1 MSMSK
6 AEDKKREE
14 READNKVVRECRG
27 YWERCAPL
35 YSRAIKK
42 IQLLDATDNGDMWRA
57 LKAKF
62 PNFQV
67 LPDSNW
73 VSYIKNNILASLYTT
88 TKSAELTFTS
98 ELDKEAITHIN
109 VALEHIWDTDSVGYY
124 QFLAGERAALTNMG
138 ITQVGWDDSF
148 KEGKRKGKVAFKNI
162 DPINFR
168 RDPYATDLDSAK
180 WCAIVEVYD
189 KYYFKAHPLYKEA
202 FNKYAGKDDVATT
215 FSKPEYISGP
225 VKTGGENHH
234 ALLIYWVKQDDG
246 KINEYH
252 ILDNEYLL
260 HKKEDIRPSKFPF
273 AILYC
278 NLPSAGLI
286 GTSEPAKIF
295 ANSVAYNTL
304 NSVALTAEYKNQR
317 PPKFV
322 STQSGLNVQAF
333 AKHGDEAD
341 RTFIVNGDASKAVHY
356 HQFPT
361 VSNTLDKELMNLAKD
376 IQDVSGVDGRY
387 TGRDTGSIITT
398 GGTEEMLNRVTLVD
412 TPKIM
417 LFERYAKQLTDLV
430 LRNMIEFSPARTY
443 ITKEKRTNE
452 YVELT
457 IDFPEIPDSVALNY
471 NIQISSELP
480 KNKQRVMAWA
490 NTLME
495 KQMQY
500 QEANMQVD
508 LITAEEWLMY
518 QDVPYKEQ
526 LLERMGIQRET
537 SILEETAQS
546 IYEYGEMIDQ
556 GMSPEDALLQT
567 AQGVMNR
574 KQGQPTPL
582 EENTALTP
590 QTSLSPDN
598 LTGGV
603 EI

>member
-1 MSMSK
+1 MSK
-6 AEDKKREE
+6 KEDVRVQQEADKKI
-14 READNKVVRECRG
+14 VSECRG

-35 YSRAIKK
+35 YRRALKK
-42 IQLLDATDNGDMWRA
+42 LQLLDATDNGDMWRA

-73 VSYIKNNILASLYTT
+73 VSYVKNNILASLYTT

-98 ELDKEAITHIN
+98 DLDKEAITHLNI
-109 VALEHIWDTDSVGYY
+109 ALEHIWDTDNVGYY
-124 QFLAGERAALTNMG
+124 QFLAGERAALCNMG
-138 ITQVGWDDSF
+138 ITQVGWDEHF
-148 KEGKRKGKVAFKNI
+148 KENGRKGRVSFKNI

-168 RDPYATDLDSAK
+168 RDPYATDLDTAK
-180 WCAIVEVYD
+180 WCAVVEVYD
-189 KYYFKAHPLYKEA
+189 KHYFKSHPNYKEA
-202 FNKYAGKDDVATT
+202 FSNYAGKDSVATS
-215 FSKPEYISGP
+215 FSKPDYISGP
-225 VKTGGENHH
+225 VKAGNEDHH
-234 ALLIYWVKQDDG
+234 TLLIYWVKTDAG

-252 ILDNEYLL
+252 IINNEYLL
-260 HKKEDIRPSKFPF
+260 YKKEDIKPSKFPF

-278 NLPSAGLI
+278 NLPSSGLI

-317 PPKFV
+317 PPKFI
-322 STQSGLNVQAF
+322 STQSGLNVKAF

-356 HQFPT
+356 HQFPS
-361 VSNTLDKELMNLAKD
+361 VSNTLDKELQNLGKD
-376 IQDVSGVDGRY
+376 IQDISGVDGRY

-398 GGTEEMLNRVTLVD
+398 GGTEEMLNRVTLID

-417 LFERYAKQLTDLV
+417 LFEYYVKRLTDLV
-430 LRNMIEFSPARTY
+430 LRNMIEFAPTRTY
-443 ITKEKRTNE
+443 ITKDKENQGE
-452 YVELT
+452 YVELK
-457 IDFPEIPDSVALNY
+457 IDFPKIPKSVILNY

-518 QDVPYKEQ
+518 QDIPYKEQ
-526 LLERMGIQRET
+526 LLERMGIQRDA
-537 SILEETAQS
+537 SILEETAQN
-546 IYEYGEMIDQ
+546 IYEYSEMIDQ
-556 GMSPEDALLQT
+556 GVPPEDALLQT
-567 AQGVMNR
+567 AQGAMNR
-574 KQGQPTPL
+574 RQGKPTPL
-582 EENTALTP
+582 EENTAPTM

-598 LTGGV
+598 LTGGI

>member
-1 MSMSK
+1 MTMSNI
-6 AEDKKREE
+6 DKIVAQQ
-14 READNKVVRECRG
+14 EADRKIVAECKG
-27 YWERCAPL
+27 YWDRAAPL
-35 YSRAIKK
+35 YKRAIKK
-42 IQLLDATDNGDMWRA
+42 MQLLDATDNGDMWKA

-62 PNFQV
+62 PNYQV
-67 LPDSNW
+67 LPDTNW
-73 VSYIKNNILASLYTT
+73 VSYVKNNILASLYTT

-98 ELDKEAITHIN
+98 DLDKEVITHLN
-109 VALEHIWDTDSVGYY
+109 VALEHIWDTENVGEY

-138 ITQVGWDDSF
+138 ITQVGWDENF
-148 KEGKRKGKVAFKNI
+148 KEGKRKGRVVFKNV

-168 RDPYATDLDSAK
+168 RDPYATDLDTAK
-180 WCAIVEVYD
+180 WCATVEVFD
-189 KYYFKAHPLYKEA
+189 KYYFRSNPLYKEE
-202 FNKYAGKDDVATT
+202 FEKYAGKDNIATS
-215 FSKPEYISGP
+215 FSKPDYISGP
-225 VKTGGENHH
+225 VKSGNENHH

-252 ILDNEYLL
+252 IINNEHILY
-260 HKKEDIRPSKFPF
+260 KKEDIKPSKFPF

-278 NLPSAGLI
+278 NLPSSSLV

-317 PPKFV
+317 PPKFI
-322 STQSGLNVQAF
+322 STQSGLNVKAF
-333 AKHGDEAD
+333 AKHGDEAN

-361 VSNTLDKELMNLAKD
+361 VSNTLDKELQNLGKD
-376 IQDVSGVDGRY
+376 VQDISGVDGRY

-398 GGTEEMLNRVTLVD
+398 GGTEEMLNRVTLID
-412 TPKIM
+412 TPKII
-417 LFERYAKQLTDLV
+417 LYEKYAKKLTDLV
-430 LRNMIEFSPARTY
+430 LRNMLEFSPQRS
-443 ITKEKRTNE
+443 
-452 YVELT
+452 YVIKSKTDPGVYEELI
-457 IDFPEIPDSVALNY
+457 IDFPQIPETAILNY

-480 KNKQRVMAWA
+480 KNKQRNMAWA

-526 LLERMGIQRET
+526 LLERMGIQRNT

-556 GMSPEDALLQT
+556 GMNPEDALLQT

-574 KQGQPTPL
+574 KQGKPTPL

-598 LTGGV
+598 LTDGV